1 VGKETGKNNRQ
12 SQEVKGYTFGIT
24 AAALLYRDSV
34 LLAQLYLEY
43 RDWNVVKDAVIK
55 DNLLQ
60 IRTLAAQKRIYS
72 EAYTRVKQLS
82 EEAMAILANGT
93 REEQCQ
99 IIWYAICMKYDF
111 VREFAL
117 EVLAEKVKR
126 HEFEVTIS
134 DFNLYYNTKAEL
146 HEKLAGIAE
155 GSRKKLQTNLF
166 RMLVSSGITDS
177 EMKLRLMIVSPRV
190 RELIINEG
198 GLSPAV
204 FPSVVMGY

>member
-1 VGKETGKNNRQ
+1 VGKETGKNHRQ
-12 SQEVKGYTFGIT
+12 SQEVKAYTFGIT
-24 AAALLYRDSV
+24 SAALLYRDSV
-34 LLAQLYLEY
+34 LLAQLFLEH
-43 RDWNVVKDAVIK
+43 RDWDIVKNSVLQ

-82 EEAMAILANGT
+82 VEALEILTAGT

-117 EVLAEKVKR
+117 DVLTEKVKR
-126 HEFEVTIS
+126 HEFEITIA

-146 HEKLAGIAE
+146 HDKLAGIAE

-190 RELIINEG
+190 RELIIREG
-198 GLSPAV
+198 ILSPAI

>member
-1 VGKETGKNNRQ
+1 
-12 SQEVKGYTFGIT
+12 
-24 AAALLYRDSV
+24 
-34 LLAQLYLEY
+34 
-43 RDWNVVKDAVIK
+43 
-55 DNLLQ
+55 
-60 IRTLAAQKRIYS
+60 
-72 EAYTRVKQLS
+72 
-82 EEAMAILANGT
+82 
-93 REEQCQ
+93 
-99 IIWYAICMKYDF
+99 MKYDF
-111 VREFAL
+111 VTEFAL

-134 DFNLYYNTKAEL
+134 DFNLYYNTKGEL

-190 RELIINEG
+190 RELIIKEG
-198 GLSPAV
+198 ILSPAI

>member
-1 VGKETGKNNRQ
+1 MGKKTSQDYRQ

-24 AAALLYRDSV
+24 AAALLYRNSV

-43 RDWNVVKDAVIK
+43 RDWNVVKDAIFK

-60 IRTLAAQKRIYS
+60 IRTLVAQKRIYS

-82 EEAMAILANGT
+82 IEAMEILASGT
-93 REEQCQ
+93 RDEQCQ

-126 HEFEVTIS
+126 YEFKITIA

-146 HEKLAGIAE
+146 HEKI
-155 GSRKKLQTNLF
+155 SRNC
-166 RMLVSSGITDS
+166 
-177 EMKLRLMIVSPRV
+177 
-190 RELIINEG
+190 
-198 GLSPAV
+198 
-204 FPSVVMGY
+204 

>member
-1 VGKETGKNNRQ
+1 MGKKTNQIYCQ
-12 SQEVKGYTFGIT
+12 SQEVKSYTFGIT
-24 AAALLYRDSV
+24 AAAFLYRDSV
-34 LLAQLYLEY
+34 LLAQLYLEH
-43 RDWNVVKDAVIK
+43 RNWDLVKDTIFN

-82 EEAMAILANGT
+82 DEAMEILATGI
-93 REEQCQ
+93 RDEQCQ

-117 EVLAEKVKR
+117 EVLAEKVIR
-126 HEFEVTIS
+126 QEFEITVA
-134 DFNLYYNTKAEL
+134 DFNLYFNTKADIY
-146 HEKLAGIAE
+146 EKLADISE

-177 EMKLRLMIVSPRV
+177 DMILRLMIVSPRV
-190 RELIINEG
+190 RELIISEG
-198 GLSPAV
+198 ILSPTI

>member
-1 VGKETGKNNRQ
+1 M
-12 SQEVKGYTFGIT
+12 KGYTFGIT

-34 LLAQLYLEY
+34 LLAQLYLEH
-43 RDWNVVKDAVIK
+43 RDWSVVKNAVFK

-60 IRTLAAQKRIYS
+60 IRTLSAQKRIYS
-72 EAYTRVKQLS
+72 EAYIRVKQLS
-82 EEAMAILANGT
+82 LEAMEILASGI
-93 REEQCQ
+93 RDEQCE

-126 HEFEVTIS
+126 HEFEITIA
-134 DFNLYYNTKAEL
+134 DFNLYFNTKAEL

-155 GSRKKLQTNLF
+155 GSRKKLQYNLF

-177 EMKLRLMIVSPRV
+177 EMKLRLLIVSSRV
-190 RELIINEG
+190 RELIIKEG
-198 GLSPAV
+198 LLSPAI
-204 FPSVVMGY
+204 FPTVVMGY

>member
-1 VGKETGKNNRQ
+1 MVKEVGKIQRQ
-12 SQEVKGYTFGIT
+12 SHEIKTYSYGYT

-34 LLAQLYLEY
+34 LLAELYLDLRNWDKVRE
-43 RDWNVVKDAVIK
+43 AVLG

-72 EAYTRVKQLS
+72 EAYTRVYPLS
-82 EEAMAILANGT
+82 ESALDILARGN

-99 IIWYAICMKYDF
+99 IIWYAICRKYNFIHD
-111 VREFAL
+111 FAL

-126 HEFEVTIS
+126 LDYQIS
-134 DFNLYYNTKAEL
+134 PADFNLFFNNKAEL
-146 HEKLAGIAE
+146 YEKLANTSE

-166 RMLVSSGITDS
+166 RMLVSSGIVDI
-177 EMKLRLMIVSPRV
+177 EMKIQLMILSPRV
-190 RELIINEG
+190 RELIIREDI
-198 GLSPAV
+198 LSPAI

>member
-12 SQEVKGYTFGIT
+12 SQEVNNFSFGFT

-34 LLAQLYLEY
+34 LLAQLFLEY
-43 RDWNVVKDAVIK
+43 RNWDQVKQAVLK

-60 IRTLAAQKRIYS
+60 IRTIAAQQRIYS

-82 EEAMAILANGT
+82 EATMEILANGN

-99 IIWYAICMKYDF
+99 IIWYAICSKYDF
-111 VREFAL
+111 IREFAL

-126 HEFEVTIS
+126 HELEITKA
-134 DFNLYYNTKAEL
+134 DFNLFFNTKSEL
-146 HEKLAGIAE
+146 HEKLSNISE

-166 RMLVSSGITDS
+166 RMLLSSGITDAD
-177 EMKLRLMIVSPRV
+177 MKLRLLIVSSRV
-190 RELIINEG
+190 RDLIIREG
-198 GLSPAV
+198 ILSPAI

>member
-1 VGKETGKNNRQ
+1 MAKTLSQGHRQ
-12 SQEVKGYTFGIT
+12 SPKMKGYTFGIT

-34 LLAQLYLEY
+34 LLAQLYLEH
-43 RDWNVVKDAVIK
+43 RDWSVVKNAVFK

-60 IRTLAAQKRIYS
+60 IRTLSAQKRIYS
-72 EAYTRVKQLS
+72 EAYIRVKQLS
-82 EEAMAILANGT
+82 LEAMEILASGI
-93 REEQCQ
+93 RDEQCE

-126 HEFEVTIS
+126 HEFEITIA
-134 DFNLYYNTKAEL
+134 DFNLYFNTKAEL

-155 GSRKKLQTNLF
+155 GSRKKLQYNLF

-177 EMKLRLMIVSPRV
+177 EMKLRLLIVSSRV
-190 RELIINEG
+190 RELIIKEG
-198 GLSPAV
+198 LLSPAI
-204 FPSVVMGY
+204 FPTVVMGY

>member
-1 VGKETGKNNRQ
+1 MGKKTSQDYRQ
-12 SQEVKGYTFGIT
+12 SQEVKGYTIGST
-24 AAALLYRDSV
+24 AAAFLFRDSI
-34 LLAQLYLEY
+34 LLAQLYLEH
-43 RDWNVVKDAVIK
+43 RDWDKVKNSVMQ

-60 IRTLAAQKRIYS
+60 IRTLTAQKRIYS

-82 EEAMAILANGT
+82 LEALEILVFGT
-93 REEQCQ
+93 RDEQCQ

-126 HEFEVTIS
+126 HEYEITIA

-146 HEKLAGIAE
+146 YDKLASISE
-155 GSRKKLQTNLF
+155 SSRKKLQTNLF

-190 RELIINEG
+190 RELIIKEG
-198 GLSPAV
+198 VLTPAI

>member
-1 VGKETGKNNRQ
+1 MSKNPKQLAQAKPKMQ
-12 SQEVKGYTFGIT
+12 SYSFGIT
-24 AAALLYRDSV
+24 AAAFLYRDSV
-34 LLAQLYLEY
+34 LLAQLYLEH
-43 RDWNVVKDAVIK
+43 RNWDMVKDAVFK

-72 EAYTRVKQLS
+72 EAYTRVRLLS
-82 EEAMAILANGT
+82 DEAMDILANGT
-93 REEQCQ
+93 QEEQCQ

-126 HEFEVTIS
+126 QEFEITIS
-134 DFNLYYNTKAEL
+134 DFNLYYNTKAEF

-190 RELIINEG
+190 RELIIKEG
-198 GLSPAV
+198 VLSPAI

>member
-1 VGKETGKNNRQ
+1 MGKKTSQDYRQ

-24 AAALLYRDSV
+24 AAALLYRVSV

-43 RDWNVVKDAVIK
+43 RDWNVVKDAIFK

-60 IRTLAAQKRIYS
+60 IRTLVAQKRIYS

-82 EEAMAILANGT
+82 IEAMEILASGT
-93 REEQCQ
+93 RDEQCQ

-111 VREFAL
+111 VKEFAL

-126 HEFEVTIS
+126 YEFKITIA

-177 EMKLRLMIVSPRV
+177 EMKLRLMILSPRV
-190 RELIINEG
+190 RELIIKERI
-198 GLSPAV
+198 LSLAS

>member
-1 VGKETGKNNRQ
+1 MGKKTSQ
-12 SQEVKGYTFGIT
+12 VHWQAQEVKKYTFGIT
-24 AAALLYRDSV
+24 TAALLYRDSV

-43 RDWNVVKDAVIK
+43 RNWDLVKDTILK

-60 IRTLAAQKRIYS
+60 IRTVTAQKRIYS
-72 EAYTRVKQLS
+72 EAYTRVNLLS
-82 EEAMAILANGT
+82 DEAMEILANGI

-117 EVLAEKVKR
+117 EVMAEKVKR
-126 HEFEVTIS
+126 HEFEITVA
-134 DFNLYYNTKAEL
+134 DFNLYFNTKADL
-146 HEKLAGIAE
+146 YEKLAGISE
-155 GSRKKLQTNLF
+155 GSRKKIQTNLF

-190 RELIINEG
+190 REIIINEG
-198 GLSPAV
+198 ILSPAI